1 MAELLKGGDVV
12 NYLNDKMKSDIEV
25 LKGKSVTPT
34 LAILRVGERPDDL
47 SYEKTAMKRCETIGV
62 EVKNV
67 VLPADVKQGE
77 LMKSLET
84 LNNDKSVHGIL
95 MFRPLPAHLDE
106 NEVVA
111 ALKPEKD
118 IDGITGDTWAKV
130 VAGGGK
136 GFAPCTAQACIEI
149 LDFYKIDVKGKNVCV
164 IGHSLVVGR
173 PVGIMLL
180 GRDATVSTC
189 HVFTK
194 DTPYFSKAADI
205 VIIAVGLGEFFD
217 AKYFSPGQV
226 VIDVGI
232 NWSDEKKKLVGD
244 VKFDEAEKIVSQIT
258 PVPGGVG
265 TVTTSVLVSNVVA
278 AAKNQTM

>member
-1 MAELLKGGDVV
+1 MADLLKGADVV
-12 NYLNDKMKSDIEV
+12 AALGERMANDIEF
-25 LKGKSVTPT
+25 LKTKNVTPT

-47 SYEKTAMKRCETIGV
+47 SYEKTAMARCEKNGV
-62 EVKNV
+62 VVKNV
-67 VLPADVKQGE
+67 VLPLDVTQKV
-77 LMKSLET
+77 LLENLEA
-84 LNNDKSVHGIL
+84 LNNDSAVHGIL

-106 NEVVA
+106 NAVVA
-111 ALKPEKD
+111 AMKPEKD
-118 IDGITGDTWAKV
+118 IDGITNDTWAKV
-130 VAGGGK
+130 VAGLGR
-136 GFAPCTAQACIEI
+136 GFAPCTAQACVEI
-149 LDFYKIDVKGKNVCV
+149 LDFYNIDPKGKNVCV

-173 PVGIMLL
+173 PVSIMLL

-194 DTPYFSKAADI
+194 DTPYYSKNADI
-205 VIIAVGLGEFFD
+205 VIIACGLGEFFD

-244 VKFDEAEKIVSQIT
+244 VNFDAVEPIVANIT

-265 TVTTSVLVSNVVA
+265 TVTTSVLVSNVVT
-278 AAKNQTM
+278 AAKNQTA